1 MPMFGRI
8 GTSFSPWQSQF
19 GETSTI
25 REIWKF
31 GLPSTTALVYSAMR
45 QFNSSFALLLSKWMA
60 SKLQA
65 PRQRPQPTQFS
76 WFTCIFLAASSKT
89 RPPLAHSFWQR
100 LQPRHLRSLIY
111 GFPLQCCSVFPAREP
126 QPMPMF
132 LMVPPKPVISCPL
145 KWVRLIKISASITAR
160 PILAAFTYS
169 PPFTGT
175 SISSVPFNP
184 SPMMIGQPTESGVN
198 PFSQAHSRC
207 SRAFFRLPG
216 YMVLQSVRN
225 GLPPNSFTTSATAL
239 A

>member
-45 QFNSSFALLLSKWMA
+45 QFNSSFALLLSKRMA

-76 WFTCIFLAASSKT
+76 WFTCIFPAASSKT

-100 LQPRHLRSLIY
+100 LQPRHLRSLIH

-132 LMVPPKPVISCPL
+132 LIVPPKPVVSCPL
-145 KWVRLIKISASITAR
+145 KWVRLIKIS
-160 PILAAFTYS
+160 
-169 PPFTGT
+169 G
-175 SISSVPFNP
+175 
-184 SPMMIGQPTESGVN
+184 IGGI
-198 PFSQAHSRC
+198 FD
-207 SRAFFRLPG
+207 LDK
-216 YMVLQSVRN
+216 
-225 GLPPNSFTTSATAL
+225 
-239 A
+239 